1 MKIYKLNILILL
13 LTISATLSAQFKA
26 GAFFSLGVN
35 PVEQPVFVSS
45 GIYASAKYKFI
56 SADYAFDLNINNRDI
71 RAFNAIKTSLNYET
85 DINNSHLKAG
95 ILYLYK
101 PSTELISEQN
111 IAIQIDY
118 LIKKWELRLGNNFR
132 AYKFKKATENTV
144 NTENK
149 TIIWEK
155 PNIMY
160 MLRYYFLEPNKD
172 WNFYMSVTNFDWF
185 IIEQEVNP
193 FINAGGYY
201 KNNKNGLKLFMDL
214 NYQAAGFNNIRVNYF
229 GFFIRT
235 GFIWE
240 IDLKVLVTKQQIQ

>member
-1 MKIYKLNILILL
+1 MKIFKLNILILFL
-13 LTISATLSAQFKA
+13 SASVTLTAQFKA
-26 GAFFSLGVN
+26 GAFVSLGVN
-35 PVEQPVFVSS
+35 PIEQPVFVSS
-45 GIYASAKYKFI
+45 GIYASAQYKFI
-56 SADYAFDLNINNRDI
+56 SVDYAFDFNINHRDI
-71 RAFNAIKTSLNYET
+71 RAFNAIKTSVNYET
-85 DINNSHLKAG
+85 DINNSYLKAG
-95 ILYLYK
+95 VMYMYK

-118 LIKKWELRLGNNFR
+118 LIKKWEFRLGNNFR
-132 AYKFKKATENTV
+132 AYKFKNGVEDIV
-144 NTENK
+144 NTENE

-160 MLRYYFLEPNKD
+160 MIRYYFLESSNK
-172 WNFYMSVTNFDWF
+172 WNIYLSATNFDWF

-201 KNNKNGLKLFMDL
+201 KNNENGLKLFMDL

-229 GFFIRT
+229 GFFVRT

-240 IDLKVLVTKQQIQ
+240 VK

>member
-1 MKIYKLNILILL
+1 MKIFKLNILILFL
-13 LTISATLSAQFKA
+13 SVSVTLSAQFKA
-26 GAFFSLGVN
+26 GAFIGLGVN
-35 PVEQPVFVSS
+35 PVENPIFISS
-45 GIYASAKYKFI
+45 GIYAAAKYKFI
-56 SADYAFDLNINNRDI
+56 SADYAFDFNINNRDI

-111 IAIQIDY
+111 LAI
-118 LIKKWELRLGNNFR
+118 LINCKINKWEFNLGNNFR
-132 AYKFKKATENTV
+132 ANKFKKSVEDIV

-160 MLRYYFLEPNKD
+160 MARYYFLNPAKE
-172 WNFYMSVTNFDWF
+172 WNFYLSATNFDWF
-185 IIEQEVNP
+185 IIEQETSP
-193 FINAGGYY
+193 FINAGAYY
-201 KNNKNGLKLFMDL
+201 KNKENGLKLFTDF

-229 GFFIRT
+229 GFFIRI
-235 GFIWE
+235 GIIWE
-240 IDLKVLVTKQQIQ
+240 IE